1 MEAYNDLSAYEPAEQ
16 KFGDDLCGKKTRLL
30 NEAGPLPSQ
39 NRSTKMNFAR
49 YWIHDMI
56 RENGEL
62 RNLVSQR
69 DAETKQLR
77 IRNTEME
84 EMLRKFGTIL
94 VDAGTAMELA
104 AKNEK
109 PPTKVFT

>member
-1 MEAYNDLSAYEPAEQ
+1 MWKENPAPERSRPPAIAKQINEDEFCAILDRLEP
-16 KFGDDLCGKKTRLL
+16 
-30 NEAGPLPSQ
+30 
-39 NRSTKMNFAR
+39 
-49 YWIHDMI
+49 IHDMI